1 MVTENTFF
9 RFQVQRNSLNLFF
22 VAVAVL
28 VNVDFFVF
36 SYSKSLLPLFKNIL
50 VFRNISCQK
59 SLKYFFLF

>member
-9 RFQVQRNSLNLFF
+9 SIPSATQFVEFTF
-22 VAVAVL
+22 VAAAVL
-28 VNVDFFVF
+28 VNVIFFVF